1 MESPTH
7 QQEQVLQVSAKPAQI
22 YSLTYEEEKAG
33 TETNTDPPIKNNK
46 KPKQET
52 QEHSIFTKMQGKINH
67 QIFGNFWPTCLM
79 LSWQDH
85 SMKMIPGCFFKQ

>member
-7 QQEQVLQVSAKPAQI
+7 QQEQVLQLSAKPAQI

-52 QEHSIFTKMQGKINH
+52 QEHNIFTKMQGKINH
-67 QIFGNFWPTCLM
+67 QNVWKFLAN
-79 LSWQDH
+79 LSDAVLTRPQPEDDLWL
-85 SMKMIPGCFFKQ
+85 FF